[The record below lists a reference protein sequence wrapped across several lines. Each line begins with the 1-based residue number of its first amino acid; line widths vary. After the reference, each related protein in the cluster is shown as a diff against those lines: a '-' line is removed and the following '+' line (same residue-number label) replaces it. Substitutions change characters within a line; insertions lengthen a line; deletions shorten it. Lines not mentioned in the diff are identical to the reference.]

1 MQRGAGWLVAGLG
14 RPRSSRSFRLLAEK
28 KKGIDLGMGK
38 WPRIAE
44 DPASSCLSRQGS
56 DARSLRRDR
65 HDANR
70 PPFFAIN
77 QMFVSPMLNDRG
89 REKKPGVVEATFV
102 EERRRNHIRSRINSI
117 GVKNVDEDDGIRVRF
132 SRVRRKEEGKRGRER
147 EDVQARAL
155 RRALKI
161 RGRPLCLPNLEAFG
175 ISKAS
180 IRQFTSPLY
189 PSRLMG

>member
-1 MQRGAGWLVAGLG
+1 MGLAGSWLALAALV
-14 RPRSSRSFRLLAEK
+14 PRVPFACLREK
-28 KKGIDLGMGK
+28 KRASIWAWENGQESR
-38 WPRIAE
+38 RI
-44 DPASSCLSRQGS
+44 
-56 DARSLRRDR
+56 LRRPAFRDKEVMLDR
-65 HDANR
+65 CAVIDR

-117 GVKNVDEDDGIRVRF
+117 GVKNVDEDDGTRVRF
-132 SRVRRKEEGKRGRER
+132 SRVRRKEGGERGRER